1 MAGVGDT
8 GGGVSSVGGTGG
20 CVASVGDTGGGVASV
35 GDTGGGVATLE
46 LSLVEILKL
55 SNELCLLSW
64 SQSSPHGASLRSSQ
78 LLLCVCS
85 LSSCSLSSPLS
96 SDHALGLCAW
106 VDGSSS
112 EDKLSVLCPNI
123 HSTCDVSS
131 ILAVSS
137 GQGAR
142 LLGPVDKRLRNV
154 SNLHV

>member
-1 MAGVGDT
+1 M
-8 GGGVSSVGGTGG
+8 
-20 CVASVGDTGGGVASV
+20 
-35 GDTGGGVATLE
+35 ATLE

-55 SNELCLLSW
+55 SNEFCR
-64 SQSSPHGASLRSSQ
+64 SQCSPHGASLRSSQ

-96 SDHALGLCAW
+96 SDHALGLWAW

-112 EDKLSVLCPNI
+112 EDKLSVLFPKI

-131 ILAVSS
+131 MLAVSS
-137 GQGAR
+137 CQGAR